1 MSDKK
6 SEEVELDLDDRTLAG
21 IALYAHK
28 HDITINDAICRI
40 LEEEITKREHGAVD
54 QRQSQLT
61 QNQQSV
67 GSNPTRAI

>member
-6 SEEVELDLDDRTLAG
+6 YEAIELDLDDRTLAG

-28 HDITINDAICRI
+28 HDITINDAICRM

-54 QRQSQLT
+54 QRQ
-61 QNQQSV
+61 
-67 GSNPTRAI
+67 R

>member
-6 SEEVELDLDDRTLAG
+6 YEAIELDLDDRTLAG

-28 HDITINDAICRI
+28 HDITINDAICRM

-54 QRQSQLT
+54 QRQSQFA
-61 QNQQSV
+61 QNECSI
-67 GSNPTRAI
+67 GSNPIRAI